1 MGLILHIETTGPVC
15 SVALSNDGKLIN
27 TKKSEEANAH
37 GSVLTV
43 LIQEL
48 LAENNYKI
56 ENLEAVSLSSG
67 PGSYT
72 GLRIGSSTAK
82 GICYALNIPLIAI
95 STLEILKQESE
106 SEFTLVLI
114 DARRMDAY
122 AGFYKGSEKIFEKN
136 ITMNDDFF
144 KNLKT
149 DYPNFSIVGNIG
161 DKLETIETTKD
172 VNYKDCSI
180 PEASNQVEIAFNKWK
195 NKTFETI
202 DLFTPNYLKTW
213 EEGQKQ
219 QR

>member
-15 SVALSNDGKLIN
+15 SVAISNNGILIDS
-27 TKKSEEANAH
+27 KKSEEANAH
-37 GSVLTV
+37 GTILTV
-43 LIQEL
+43 LIHDL
-48 LAENNYKI
+48 LAKNNLKI
-56 ENLEAVSLSSG
+56 ENLNAISLSSG

-95 STLEILKQESE
+95 STLEILKQASDTEN
-106 SEFTLVLI
+106 TLVLI

-122 AGFYKGSEKIFEKN
+122 AGFYTGSEKIFEKN
-136 ITMNDDFF
+136 ITMNEDFF
-144 KNLKT
+144 NNLKN

-161 DKLETIETTKD
+161 NKLETIETTKG
-172 VNYKDCSI
+172 VSYKDCSI
-180 PEASNQVEIAFNKWK
+180 PEASNQVEIAFNKWQ
-195 NKTFETI
+195 NKSFETI

>member
-15 SVALSNDGKLIN
+15 SVAISKNGRLIDSMR
-27 TKKSEEANAH
+27 SEEANAH
-37 GSVLTV
+37 GTILTV
-43 LIQEL
+43 LIQDL
-48 LAENNYKI
+48 LAKNNLKI
-56 ENLEAVSLSSG
+56 ENLNAISLSSG

-95 STLEILKQESE
+95 STLEILKQASDNEN
-106 SEFTLVLI
+106 TLVLI

-122 AGFYKGSEKIFEKN
+122 AGFYKDSEKIFEKN
-136 ITMNDDFF
+136 ITMNEDFF
-144 KNLKT
+144 KILKN
-149 DYPNFSIVGNIG
+149 DFPNFSIVGNIG
-161 DKLETIETTKD
+161 NKLETIETTKG

-180 PEASNQVEIAFNKWK
+180 PEASNQVEIAYNKWK

>member
-15 SVALSNDGKLIN
+15 SVAISKNGKLIDSM
-27 TKKSEEANAH
+27 KSEEANAH
-37 GSVLTV
+37 GTILTV
-43 LIQEL
+43 LIHDL
-48 LAENNYKI
+48 LAKNNLKI
-56 ENLEAVSLSSG
+56 ENLNAISLSSG

-95 STLEILKQESE
+95 STLEILKQASDTEN
-106 SEFTLVLI
+106 TLVLI

-122 AGFYKGSEKIFEKN
+122 AGFYTGSEKIFEKN
-136 ITMNDDFF
+136 ITMNEDFF
-144 KNLKT
+144 NNLKN

-161 DKLETIETTKD
+161 NKLETIETTKGIS
-172 VNYKDCSI
+172 YKDCSI
-180 PEASNQVEIAFNKWK
+180 PEASNQVEIAFNKWQ
-195 NKTFETI
+195 NKSFETI